1 VSFPDPSSRKAS
13 NETISVVVEEEVESA
28 LEPRGVGD
36 SVLRIA
42 SIALEMTG
50 AEDQPEASQPLHPG
64 HVLASDNITA
74 AMGTATVSAAS
85 ATDKTVIS
93 MGKESAASVATSV
106 AVNTIFPPAIA
117 MTTPPSGNSV
127 SSQNKYQV
135 PAPSPAYMSQ
145 VRPMDTPEL
154 AAAALEATPQSDA
167 VSDSSAALTAKTMM
181 LADSFNDE
189 EMV

>member
-1 VSFPDPSSRKAS
+1 M
-13 NETISVVVEEEVESA
+13 VVEEEVESA
-28 LEPRGVGD
+28 LEPRGAGD

-93 MGKESAASVATSV
+93 MGNESAAASVATSV

-181 LADSFNDE
+181 LADSLNDE